1 MLYIV
6 IFTGH
11 IIIYYIGIDNVE
23 SKDLVQPTVSPSPDH
38 WNFSSRVSLA
48 QRMHGSRKIMEKEF
62 PLVHYDTKSNSMSN
76 L

>member
-1 MLYIV
+1 MLRYI
-6 IFTGH
+6 ILFL
-11 IIIYYIGIDNVE
+11 IILLLSIGIE
-23 SKDLVQPTVSPSPDH
+23 SKDFVQSPTVSLPPDQ
-38 WNFSSRVSLA
+38 WNFSSTVSLA